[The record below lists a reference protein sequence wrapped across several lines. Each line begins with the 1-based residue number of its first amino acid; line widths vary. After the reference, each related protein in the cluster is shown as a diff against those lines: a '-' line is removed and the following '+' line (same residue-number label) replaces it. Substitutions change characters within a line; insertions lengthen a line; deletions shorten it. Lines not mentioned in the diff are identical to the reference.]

1 MTFREKLR
9 KEDPNHVD
17 DKKYIGGCEG
27 CPVDYCYEEEI
38 DRPCNGFCCF
48 PSTELCRKCWDREIP
63 NEQEQ
68 NTTTQSETEM
78 STNESG
84 GKQHKRPFR
93 CQAIPPK
100 AALEI
105 GKVRYVGFNE
115 YGYSDDNYKLIDA
128 NEHLG
133 RALRH
138 IFLALDG
145 EDRRNN
151 LSHAATRLLFALEQ
165 EIENEQKGE

>member
-1 MTFREKLR
+1 MTFRE
-9 KEDPNHVD
+9 
-17 DKKYIGGCEG
+17 
-27 CPVDYCYEEEI
+27 
-38 DRPCNGFCCF
+38 
-48 PSTELCRKCWDREIP
+48 
-63 NEQEQ
+63 
-68 NTTTQSETEM
+68 EM
-78 STNESG
+78 STNANG

-105 GKVRYVGFNE
+105 GKVRYIGFNE
-115 YGYSDDNYKLIDA
+115 YGYEDDNYKLIDA

-145 EDRRNN
+145 EDRRDN

-165 EIENEQKGE
+165 EIESETVVKGAD

>member
-1 MTFREKLR
+1 MTFREKLKAEH
-9 KEDPNHVD
+9 KEYTGGSF
-17 DKKYIGGCEG
+17 KGGCRG
-27 CPVDYCYEEEI
+27 CPYVYGYE
-38 DRPCNGFCCF
+38 PKMN
-48 PSTELCRKCWDREIP
+48 ELCKGHNDRTTDADCAACWDREMP
-63 NEQEQ
+63 NTQEQ
-68 NTTTQSETEM
+68 NTIMQSETEM
-78 STNESG
+78 STNEGG

-105 GKVRYVGFNE
+105 GKVRYIGFNE

-145 EDRRNN
+145 QDRRNN

-165 EIENEQKGE
+165 EIENERKGE

>member
-1 MTFREKLR
+1 MTFRE
-9 KEDPNHVD
+9 
-17 DKKYIGGCEG
+17 
-27 CPVDYCYEEEI
+27 
-38 DRPCNGFCCF
+38 
-48 PSTELCRKCWDREIP
+48 
-63 NEQEQ
+63 
-68 NTTTQSETEM
+68 EM
-78 STNESG
+78 STNEIG

-93 CQAIPPK
+93 RQAIPPK

-105 GKVRYVGFNE
+105 GKVRYIGFNE

-151 LSHAATRLLFALEQ
+151 LIHAATRLLFALEQ